1 MQAERLKILQSLLEE
16 EPDEPFHWYALAM
29 EYMRTDQRRACELLQ
44 EVVRRFPTYLASYY
58 QLASIQLAMEF
69 YVDAKITTEAG
80 IRLAVDLHNAK
91 AQKELK
97 ALLQQILDEMMF
109 DE

>member
-1 MQAERLKILQSLLEE
+1 MQAERLKILLSLREE
-16 EPDEPFHWYALAM
+16 EPEEPFHWYALAM
-29 EYMRTDQRRACELLQ
+29 EYLRTDQQEAFVLLQ
-44 EVVRRFPTYLASYY
+44 EAVQRFPAYLPSYY
-58 QLASIQLAMEF
+58 QLASIQLATEN
-69 YVDAKITTEAG
+69 YLEAKLTAEAG
-80 IRLAVDLHNAK
+80 IRLALELNNEK

>member
-1 MQAERLKILQSLLEE
+1 MQAERLKILHSLLEE
-16 EPDEPFHWYALAM
+16 EPEEPFNWYALAM
-29 EYMRTDQRRACELLQ
+29 EYIRVNQEKAFELLQ
-44 EVVRRFPTYLASYY
+44 EVVRRFPSYLASYY
-58 QLASIQLAMEF
+58 QLASLQLTMEL
-69 YVDAKITTEAG
+69 YSDAKDTAEEG
-80 IRLAVDLHNAK
+80 IRLAIDLQNTK

>member
-1 MQAERLKILQSLLEE
+1 MQAERLKILLSLREE
-16 EPDEPFHWYALAM
+16 EPEEAFHWYALAM
-29 EYMRTDQRRACELLQ
+29 EYLRTDQQEAFVLLK
-44 EVVRRFPTYLASYY
+44 EAVRRFPTYLASYY
-58 QLASIQLAMEF
+58 QLASIQLAMES
-69 YVDAKITTEAG
+69 YEDAKITAEEG
-80 IRLAVDLHNAK
+80 IRLAVDLQNTK